1 MHVSGD
7 QIELAAGSH
16 RAVVATVGAT
26 LREYAVGGRQVVDGF
41 RADEVCPGGRGQ
53 ILMPW
58 PNRIAEG
65 TYEHAGDT
73 HELTLDEAELG
84 HAIHGLV
91 RWVEWRV
98 AERSADRALFRHRL
112 AARPGYPFP
121 LDLEVEYRVSASG
134 LSVRF
139 AALNIGG
146 APCPFGAGAHPY
158 FGFAG
163 TRVDA
168 LELHVPA
175 GRWLQVDARSVP
187 LSWRSVEGSPLDFR
201 RPRPIGPAL
210 LDHAFTALERDGGGI
225 ARVSLRRGAESV
237 VVWLDRSFDFVQ
249 VFTGDT
255 LPDRARRRFGAAIEP
270 MSCAPNAF
278 NTGQGMLVLA
288 PGESFEGRWGV
299 GEPDGRKG

>member
-1 MHVSGD
+1 MQLSGD
-7 QIELAAGSH
+7 QIELRARSH

-26 LREYAVGGRQVVDGF
+26 LREYAVDGRQVVDGF
-41 RADEVCPGGRGQ
+41 GADEVCPGGRGQ
-53 ILMPW
+53 VLMPW

-91 RWVEWRV
+91 RWAEWRV
-98 AERSADRALFRHRL
+98 EERSADRALFRHRM

-121 LDLEVEYRVSASG
+121 LDLAVEYRVSPSG

-139 AALNIGG
+139 AAANIGA

-168 LELHVPA
+168 LELQVPA
-175 GRWLQVDARSVP
+175 DRWLQVDARSVP
-187 LSWRSVEGSPLDFR
+187 VGWRSVEESQLDFR
-201 RPRPIGPAL
+201 RPRVIGPAL
-210 LDHAFTALERDGGGI
+210 LDHAFTGLERDARGI
-225 ARVSLRRGAESV
+225 ARVSLRRGQDSV
-237 VVWLDRSFDFVQ
+237 VVWFDRAFDFVQ

-255 LPDRARRRFGAAIEP
+255 LPDRARRRLGAAVEP

-278 NTGQGMLVLA
+278 NTGHGMLVLD
-288 PGESFEGRWGV
+288 PGHLFEGRWGV
-299 GEPDGRKG
+299 GEPDAREG